1 MDYMSFQVSEMRS
14 EAILNNELYSKYM
27 QIRLN
32 DAPMQRI
39 SKFYL
44 SPDEEDMD
52 EETREKAGDDVEVL
66 GKWNYSR
73 PYVPDFRTFEPTKIY
88 RKNDQVETMVWSP
101 DGSQIMHVVHQ
112 IPEVNSPFLF

>member
-1 MDYMSFQVSEMRS
+1 MRS

-66 GKWNYSR
+66 RKWNYSR
-73 PYVPDFRTFEPTKIY
+73 PYVPDFKTFEPTKIY
-88 RKNDQVETMVWSP
+88 KKNDQVETIVWSP

-112 IPEVNSPFLF
+112 ILKVNSLFLF